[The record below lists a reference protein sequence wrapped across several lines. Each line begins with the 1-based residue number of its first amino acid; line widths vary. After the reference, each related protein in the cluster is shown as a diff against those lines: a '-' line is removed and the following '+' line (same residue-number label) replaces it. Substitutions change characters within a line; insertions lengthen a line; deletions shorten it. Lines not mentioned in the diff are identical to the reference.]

1 MPDPCVKFCKP
12 VTAPE
17 NEPLKEPVNTE
28 PVPVE
33 IMELDPILKVLPLK
47 EMPLFFRAPPTP
59 AIIRLPSVKTEE
71 VIWARWAFEPLTI
84 IFFQVAII
92 FYSIVLL

>member
-12 VTAPE
+12 VTAPVKD
-17 NEPLKEPVNTE
+17 PLKEPVNTE

-33 IMELDPILKVLPLK
+33 IMELDPILKILPLK
-47 EMPLFFRAPPTP
+47 EIPLFWRAPPIP
-59 AIIRLPSVKTEE
+59 AITKFPFVKTEE

-92 FYSIVLL
+92 FYSIALL